1 MDLIE
6 VLRRFNRKE
15 RFHLLHHVL
24 GCENWSFR
32 LGDKF
37 RMALGSNIGEPVP
50 GDALVMMD
58 YHLDWISMA
67 VWLSERS
74 EPPTKQSPVLNEA
87 GVAGNQEDIDLLV
100 AFRSKGVV
108 HLVLVEAKGDT
119 PWSNG
124 QLKSKATRLRE
135 MFGDEIPNGATTR
148 PHFVLM
154 APKRSMGI
162 KTETWPRWMR
172 AAVNRQM
179 LLPWPTT
186 MKPTL
191 CDREGED
198 RSGGDYVRIDAQR
211 GTA

>member
-24 GCENWSFR
+24 GCEKWSFR
-32 LGDKF
+32 LGDEF

-67 VWLSERS
+67 VWLSERT
-74 EPPTKQSPVLNEA
+74 ELPTKQLPVPNEA

-124 QLKSKATRLRE
+124 QLKSKATRLRR

-154 APKRSMGI
+154 APK
-162 KTETWPRWMR
+162 
-172 AAVNRQM
+172 
-179 LLPWPTT
+179 
-186 MKPTL
+186 TL
-191 CDREGED
+191 DGNQD
-198 RSGGDYVRIDAQR
+198 GDVAPMDASGGQSSDAPALADDDEADSVRQGR
-211 GTA
+211 GGQEWRCLRAD